1 MSTKDH
7 VLRFLEEKKWQAV
20 SGSEIAEALSLSRA
34 SVWKAVHALQE
45 EGYPISA
52 ASKRGYSLA
61 QNSDILSSAS
71 ILPYLH
77 SGCTLNKLHVYKELG
92 STNTTAKAMAN
103 DQAPHGTVV
112 IAEHQTA
119 GKGRLG
125 RSFYSPGAQ
134 GVYLSVVLRL
144 NESTD
149 VSMLVT
155 SAAAVAVCRAI
166 RAVSGIEAQIKW
178 VNDVYIDGKKVCGI
192 LTEASM
198 NFENGQL
205 DYRVLGIGINVTEC
219 DFPPELR
226 DVATSLSHHCTSSV
240 DRSRL
245 IGALLNEL
253 EAVISTLPSR
263 EFLAE
268 YRKRSFLLGERINVI
283 TAKETLPGTAV
294 SINDSGHLLVRMDT
308 GDIVGL
314 EANNYWTN
322 HTVRENLTPALSAE
336 EAQRFV
342 SGRLTVEG
350 SRLCVIPVDDGMN
363 TGVTEKLC
371 WEFSGTWSSSRYLV
385 YIDAQ
390 TGAEEQVL
398 KVVTGN
404 DGTLTM

>member
-7 VLRFLEEKKWQAV
+7 VLRFLEAKKGQAV
-20 SGSEIAEALSLSRA
+20 SGSKIAEALSLSRA

-61 QNSDILSSAS
+61 QSSDILSSAS
-71 ILPYLH
+71 ILPYLKPN
-77 SGCTLNKLHVYKELG
+77 GTLNKLHVYKELG

-205 DYRVLGIGINVTEC
+205 DYLVLGIGINVTER
-219 DFPPELR
+219 DFPSELR
-226 DVATSLSHHCTSSV
+226 DVATSLSHHCASPV

-263 EFLAE
+263 GFLAE
-268 YRKRSFLLGERINVI
+268 YRERSFLLGERINVI

-294 SINDSGHLLVRMDT
+294 SINDSGHLLVRLDT
-308 GDIVGL
+308 GELRTLSSGEVS
-314 EANNYWTN
+314 
-322 HTVRENLTPALSAE
+322 VRR
-336 EAQRFV
+336 Q
-342 SGRLTVEG
+342 
-350 SRLCVIPVDDGMN
+350 
-363 TGVTEKLC
+363 
-371 WEFSGTWSSSRYLV
+371 
-385 YIDAQ
+385 
-390 TGAEEQVL
+390 
-398 KVVTGN
+398 
-404 DGTLTM
+404 